1 MARKRKRPLS
11 RKQKIDTIVNQ
22 VNAWDLDTIMDYAK
36 DCMREKL
43 KTCSPEELED
53 EYNYQIMSD

>member
-1 MARKRKRPLS
+1 
-11 RKQKIDTIVNQ
+11 
-22 VNAWDLDTIMDYAK
+22 MDYAK